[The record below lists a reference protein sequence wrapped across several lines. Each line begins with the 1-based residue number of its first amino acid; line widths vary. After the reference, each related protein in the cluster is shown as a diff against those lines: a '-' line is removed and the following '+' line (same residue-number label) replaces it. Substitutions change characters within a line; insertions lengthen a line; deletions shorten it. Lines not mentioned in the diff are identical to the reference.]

1 MEFAQ
6 SSGRDRISVIL
17 IEDNRLVR
25 EGLAALFVAEP
36 DLELVAALES
46 GAIGLQQ
53 IQERKPQIVLVDAT
67 LSNRS
72 SHRLVETLRTAAPE
86 TRVIVMDL
94 LPAHQDVIQFVEAGA
109 HGFIVKEATLQDFMA
124 TIRTVA
130 AGGQVVPASLS
141 GTLLTHIAIQA
152 VGRQLPGVAES
163 VRLTRRERE
172 VMDLI
177 AEGLSNKEIA
187 RRTNLSTNTVKSH
200 VHNILEKLALRS
212 RLQIATLALKNE
224 PASETYQ

>member
-1 MEFAQ
+1 M
-6 SSGRDRISVIL
+6 
-17 IEDNRLVR
+17 
-25 EGLAALFVAEP
+25 
-36 DLELVAALES
+36 
-46 GAIGLQQ
+46 
-53 IQERKPQIVLVDAT
+53 LVDAT

-177 AEGLSNKEIA
+177 AEGLSNKEVA
-187 RRTNLSTNTVKSH
+187 LRLHLSEHTIHRHIS
-200 VHNILEKLALRS
+200 NILTKLDVPSRTAAVAQAALQG
-212 RLQIATLALKNE
+212 LL
-224 PASETYQ
+224 

>member
-6 SSGRDRISVIL
+6 SSGRGRISVIL